1 MSKVFKIGDS
11 LIEFS
16 GDIDAYNAIWKE
28 LLLKA
33 QYEITAIKKLYDD
46 AIDIDEVKKKGYTK
60 DIVAKDYLL

>member
-28 LLLKA
+28 LLWIYKR
-33 QYEITAIKKLYDD
+33 YS
-46 AIDIDEVKKKGYTK
+46 GNR
-60 DIVAKDYLL
+60 